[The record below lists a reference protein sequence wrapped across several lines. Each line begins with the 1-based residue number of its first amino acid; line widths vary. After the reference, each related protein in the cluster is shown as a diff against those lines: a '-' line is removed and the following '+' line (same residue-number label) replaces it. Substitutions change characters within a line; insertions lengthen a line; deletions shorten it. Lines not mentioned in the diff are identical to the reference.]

1 MLIVKNIKQAVEF
14 VHQQSSVSPDIA
26 IILGSGMGDI
36 SAKIDGI
43 SFPYADIPGFKR
55 ATVPTHQ
62 GVLHLGKW
70 QGRNVVA
77 MQGRLHRY
85 EGYSAAEVVFPV
97 RLMSALGAK
106 TLLLTNAAGSL
117 DPNYSVGDLFLL
129 EDHLSLANLA
139 GEDPLRFGYEQELGS
154 RFTSLNAAYSKSLI
168 QLLGEA
174 SRSALGEMPSKAVY
188 AYVTGPS
195 FETPAEIRMLRQFGC
210 DLVGMSTVPE
220 VLAAR
225 QAGMAVAAISAVTNI
240 CVDSVNDSYITNE
253 QDIFKALREITPRV
267 EVLLEEVLPAIK

>member
-1 MLIVKNIKQAVEF
+1 MSIVKNIKQAVEF
-14 VHQQSSVSPDIA
+14 VRQQSSVSPDIA
-26 IILGSGMGDI
+26 IVLGSGMGGMSD
-36 SAKIDGI
+36 KINGVGI
-43 SFPYADIPGFKR
+43 PYADIPGFKR

-62 GVLHLGKW
+62 GVLHVGKW
-70 QGRNVVA
+70 QGRNVVV

-85 EGYSAAEVVFPV
+85 EGYSAVEVVFPV
-97 RLMSALGAK
+97 RLMAALGAK
-106 TLLLTNAAGSL
+106 TILLTNAAGSL
-117 DPNYSVGDLFLL
+117 DPNRSVGDLFLI
-129 EDHLSLANLA
+129 EDHLSLANLT
-139 GEDPLRFGYEQELGS
+139 GEDPLRFGYEQALGS

-168 QLLGEA
+168 KLLEEA
-174 SRSALGEMPSKAVY
+174 SRSALGEVLSKAVY

-253 QDIFKALREITPRV
+253 QDIFKALQEIAPRV
-267 EVLLEEVLPAIK
+267 EGLLEAALPVIK